1 MLDRHTCSSSR
12 VPPAVL
18 KLRSVYSSPKP
29 VSGDVK
35 GGVGGGGVG
44 ASSRRSHAGV
54 LELESDVLDLATL
67 DGPLADAD
75 STKSLPRPHS
85 ASSKS
90 LPPWRRSKKAAT
102 GAGNGAVARAANP
115 HVLTTRAFSRKA
127 EKFEQQAVERH
138 SIHVSSKANTS
149 PSVHPCYLHV

>member
-1 MLDRHTCSSSR
+1 MSVRHTCSSSR

-18 KLRSVYSSPKP
+18 KLRSVYSSPKLN
-29 VSGDVK
+29 SGEIR
-35 GGVGGGGVG
+35 GGLAG
-44 ASSRRSHAGV
+44 ASSRRSHAGD

-75 STKSLPRPHS
+75 STKTIPRPNS
-85 ASSKS
+85 ASSKT
-90 LPPWRRSKKAAT
+90 LPPWRRVKKAAT
-102 GAGNGAVARAANP
+102 APPAANP

-138 SIHVSSKANTS
+138 SLHVSRARRHMPLANA
-149 PSVHPCYLHV
+149 PF